1 MPNVPET
8 LDILYEDDDLLVL
21 NKPPGI
27 SVHPSLH
34 ESSGTLVDA
43 LLSYFPE
50 LRGVGEDPVRPGIV
64 HRLDKDTSGVLV
76 IAKNQET
83 FVELKELF
91 RSRKIEK
98 QYIAIVEGRVKAPR
112 GTITLPIGRIGMRRG
127 VDGPGRPLGKVREAI
142 TNFVVRRRF
151 RDATLLTL
159 RPKTGRMHQLRV
171 HLAAIGHPV
180 LGDKLYGG
188 KHTSLRA
195 SRQMLH
201 ASSLTL
207 SRRNGKRYTF
217 EADPPED
224 FQETLGTL
232 EENAAKYK
240 NDEEFVHSEY

>member
-1 MPNVPET
+1 MPNVPEP

-34 ESSGTLVDA
+34 EPSGTLADA
-43 LLSYFPE
+43 LLSSFPE
-50 LRGVGEDPVRPGIV
+50 LRGVGDPARPGIV

-76 IAKNQET
+76 VAKNQEAYA
-83 FVELKELF
+83 ELKELF

-98 QYIAIVEGRVKAPR
+98 EYTAIVAGRVKAPR
-112 GTITLPIGRIGMRRG
+112 GTITLPIGRVGMRRG
-127 VDGPGRPLGKVREAI
+127 VEGPGRPLGKVREAI

-151 RDATLLTL
+151 RDATLLAL
-159 RPKTGRMHQLRV
+159 HPKTGRMHQLRV

-188 KHTSLRA
+188 KHALLRA

-201 ASSLTL
+201 ASSLTF
-207 SRRNGKRYTF
+207 SRLDGKRYTF

-224 FQETLGTL
+224 FQETLRTL
-232 EENAAKYK
+232 EENEEKYK
-240 NDEEFVHSEY
+240 SGEEFVHSE